1 MSASGHP
8 LDRLIESTRELK
20 ALPTTTGQVLQLMQ
34 DTTASADDVL
44 GVIGRDPALTAN
56 LLKLA
61 NSALFGVGR
70 QIGSPH
76 QALVLLGNRTVLNLA
91 FATGMGRVLA
101 GPLAAYRLDSRG
113 LWRHSLAVAV
123 GAARLVEAE
132 ASGRWLREQAFT
144 VGLVHDIG
152 KLLLNGPL
160 REQIEPLPPEAR
172 PAVLVEAERGLLGFD
187 HAEAGGRLAGNW
199 RFPAGLVQGI
209 AGHHDPEPPWAD
221 TETARMQRALRA
233 ADLVAA
239 RAGFG
244 GGSAALD
251 DTGFGD
257 SLEQLAV
264 SAQAVEELQQRLPDD
279 VAGLESMMGV
289 SRAR

>member
-1 MSASGHP
+1 MSHP
-8 LDRLIESTRELK
+8 LDRLIQATHELK

-44 GVIGRDPALTAN
+44 EVISKDPALTAN

-76 QALVLLGNRTVLNLA
+76 QALVLLGNRTVLSLA

-101 GPLAAYRLDSRG
+101 GPLAAYRLESRG
-113 LWRHSLAVAV
+113 LWRHSLAVAI
-123 GAARLVEAE
+123 GSAHLVEAAARE
-132 ASGRWLREQAFT
+132 RWLREQAFT

-160 REQIEPLPPEAR
+160 KEQLEPLPPDVE
-172 PAVLVEAERGLLGFD
+172 PAVLVEAERGLLGYD
-187 HAEAGGRLAGNW
+187 HAEAGGRLAENW
-199 RFPAGLVQGI
+199 RFPTGLVQGI
-209 AGHHDPEPPWAD
+209 AQHHAD
-221 TETARMQRALRA
+221 VIPRTDGETAVLLRAVRA
-233 ADLVAA
+233 ADLIAT

-244 GGSAALD
+244 GGSAPI
-251 DTGFGD
+251 GD
-257 SLEQLAV
+257 VAFAYALEQLGLP
-264 SAQAVEELQQRLPDD
+264 VEAAEPLIQRLAED

-289 SRAR
+289 ERAR